1 MSLPI
6 NSLQKRIYDK
16 AALATEYT
24 VAELVVL
31 DNDMPAVEDGYF
43 HTPDSGG
50 PASKHYGE
58 IKGLVDAGYFT
69 STLTAYG
76 DADVL
81 LDWTFAKVAS
91 PPATWPTL
99 TDVIPFP
106 SGDTTPAGV
115 DA

>member
-1 MSLPI
+1 MALPI

-16 AALATEYT
+16 AVLATEYT

-69 STLTAYG
+69 ATPPTYV
-76 DADVL
+76 DVL

-99 TDVIPFP
+99 VDVIPFP
-106 SGDTTPAGV
+106 SGDTTPAG
-115 DA
+115 ANN